1 MGKVKAGLPN
11 LTSDAV
17 KAYVKSGTV
26 DVAGITLVAGDLAVQ
41 RFVEIPEDGTAA
53 TNTDNDVVVVLDIR
67 IHPELEGEALARE
80 MINRVQKL
88 RKKAGLQAVDEV
100 GAFYKFADGEG
111 ADIVKAIGEQA
122 EMIQKS
128 IRGLPVNVEQRPK
141 GAAVLIEEEQDIA
154 DTKFMLS
161 LVRN

>member
-1 MGKVKAGLPN
+1 M
-11 LTSDAV
+11 TSDAV
-17 KAYVKSGTV
+17 KAYVSSGTV
-26 DVAGITLVAGDLAVQ
+26 DVAGIKLVAGDLAVQ
-41 RFVEIPEDGTAA
+41 RFVELPEDGTAA

-80 MINRVQKL
+80 LINRVQKL

-100 GAFYKFADGEG
+100 EVYYKFADSEGE
-111 ADIVKAIGEQA
+111 DIVKAIKEQA

-128 IRGLPVNVEQRPK
+128 IKGLPVEVAQRPK
-141 GAAVLIEEEQDIA
+141 GAAVLIEEEQEIA
-154 DTKFMLS
+154 ETKFLLS